1 MDVEALY
8 DSIKREHVN
17 LAIRH
22 AIEQCRKTW
31 EEDFIEWLLGSINL
45 SLDAAVAKFVGKW
58 YQASGGVATGGKLC
72 VYIANIVVFWAFN
85 DVIYSRK
92 NKHLIYFYR
101 FVDDGTGGWSG
112 TPIQFF
118 RWFCNAY
125 KLLND
130 KFNLKLTFNVRF
142 CNTFLEFLDVN
153 YRFVNSILDTDV
165 YYKDTDAH
173 RYLSFLSTHPP
184 HTFKS
189 VIYSSFLRLR
199 RIVIDQNLLEFR
211 LNEMYS
217 FLKASDYPDNLLC
230 SIRNDV
236 YSKER
241 DINYRNR
248 VTEKKFD
255 VGWVTTFGPGYGE
268 VKKFISRINTTL
280 GTSPLFSEQERP
292 VLGVVTR
299 RAPNLRDI
307 LFSQKSICLDTGR
320 GSVTT
325 RCTPKNSKRV
335 GRPCSSCDLMSEEIK
350 LTIGTQILHCSG
362 GDCKSFNLIYCAQ
375 CTRCNKAY
383 IGKTTQPLGKR
394 ITQHRNPIATIS
406 SSLEI
411 DDTNTLAAHCIEH
424 STRTKTGFNS
434 LYRFFVIKY
443 VEREKLVISEQFFI
457 NKYFT
462 YKPYGLNVSNPIG
475 LTNHFNTNL

>member
-1 MDVEALY
+1 MFLQKLDAIEESVGMKNNYLIFNMDVEALY

-45 SLDAAVAKFVGKW
+45 SLDAAVAKFGGKW
-58 YQASGGVATGGKLC
+58 YQLSGGVAKGGKLC
-72 VYIANIVVFWAFN
+72 VYITNIVVFWAFN

-211 LNEMYS
+211 LNEIYS

-241 DINYRNR
+241 Y
-248 VTEKKFD
+248 
-255 VGWVTTFGPGYGE
+255 
-268 VKKFISRINTTL
+268 
-280 GTSPLFSEQERP
+280 
-292 VLGVVTR
+292 
-299 RAPNLRDI
+299 
-307 LFSQKSICLDTGR
+307 
-320 GSVTT
+320 
-325 RCTPKNSKRV
+325 
-335 GRPCSSCDLMSEEIK
+335 
-350 LTIGTQILHCSG
+350 
-362 GDCKSFNLIYCAQ
+362 
-375 CTRCNKAY
+375 
-383 IGKTTQPLGKR
+383 
-394 ITQHRNPIATIS
+394 
-406 SSLEI
+406 
-411 DDTNTLAAHCIEH
+411 
-424 STRTKTGFNS
+424 
-434 LYRFFVIKY
+434 
-443 VEREKLVISEQFFI
+443 
-457 NKYFT
+457 
-462 YKPYGLNVSNPIG
+462 
-475 LTNHFNTNL
+475 